1 MFNLHK
7 DLTFR
12 MIDLEPELSDRY
24 NNGIIP
30 PPEQMA
36 GEQLRL
42 QRPAWQP
49 TPIQTQTARKQLAIS
64 LALLALLACACLL
77 VALAWRP

>member
-1 MFNLHK
+1 
-7 DLTFR
+7 

-30 PPEQMA
+30 PPEQLA

-42 QRPAWQP
+42 PRPAWQP
-49 TPIQTQTARKQLAIS
+49 TPIQAQIARKQLTIILVF
-64 LALLALLACACLL
+64 LAVLLACACLL
-77 VALAWRP
+77 VVLAWRP